1 MAKSVAPRL
10 IWQNP
15 SPSQSNMDKF
25 RRRANAKRRLSMKDF
40 KDLHAWS
47 TDPGTAP
54 DFWIDLYDFMG
65 LTKDTIPK
73 IAIVRQVRM
82 LSVSRFTCSK

>member
-1 MAKSVAPRL
+1 
-10 IWQNP
+10 
-15 SPSQSNMDKF
+15 
-25 RRRANAKRRLSMKDF
+25 MKDF

-47 TDPGTAP
+47 TDPRTAP